1 MKVAILLFIMLF
13 SSSVLSYS
21 DIYGIQ
27 WQKSY
32 GKFSQWSARY
42 EGPQPVGDADN
53 DGKNELLI
61 GGRDPFLRVMKWNE
75 RRQTYYEQAKL
86 VDPVFGIGYG
96 VWIPLREDWIRLP
109 QPFGSA
115 TGFSIADIDNDGK
128 NEIGVAWGRHFSAFK
143 WNGKR
148 YEKIG
153 MYVISDSKTW
163 ETTLDCIVGDVDDDG
178 MNEVVVTGGYS
189 SGKAEVIVLSWDGN
203 KFVKESEWNPSGNW
217 AVYFPWIEDVDND
230 GKNEIICNTM
240 QTVVLNWNGNRWI
253 EDVVATHNTSYPFGC
268 VSKDSDGDGKPEIH
282 VTFYSPT
289 LKIYEYENGVYKEK
303 ASLYWEGEEGTIEA
317 IDVGDVDDD
326 GIAEICVG
334 TNYIHILQWNGIKYE
349 EEYVIRDTHGLLA
362 VTCIGDMDNDGKNE
376 IHAGSV
382 GEVIGREYEAWIFK
396 YGWENI
402 S

>member
-1 MKVAILLFIMLF
+1 MLF

-86 VDPVFGIGYG
+86 VDPVFGIGYNFLG
-96 VWIPLREDWIRLP
+96 IP

-303 ASLYWEGEEGTIEA
+303 ASFYWEGEEGTIEA